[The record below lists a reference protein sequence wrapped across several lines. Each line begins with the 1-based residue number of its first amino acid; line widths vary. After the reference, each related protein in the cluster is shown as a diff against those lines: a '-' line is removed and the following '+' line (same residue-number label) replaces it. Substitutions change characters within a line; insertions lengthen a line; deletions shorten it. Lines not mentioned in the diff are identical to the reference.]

1 MMDSMP
7 LRVTV
12 IVLSLGLAIALLVR
26 PSMFPGAQGTR
37 IPVVAALALLALL
50 NVMRILRSRQAAM
63 REERLSKIPKNP
75 LGL

>member
-7 LRVTV
+7 LRIAV

-26 PSMFPGAQGTR
+26 PSMFPGATGTR
-37 IPVVAALALLALL
+37 IPVVAALVLLALL
-50 NVMRILRSRQAAM
+50 NVMRILRSRLAAT
-63 REERLSKIPKNP
+63 REERLSKIPKKP

>member
-26 PSMFPGAQGTR
+26 PSMFPGASGTR
-37 IPVVAALALLALL
+37 IPVVAALVLLALL
-50 NVMRILRSRQAAM
+50 NVMRILRARQSAM